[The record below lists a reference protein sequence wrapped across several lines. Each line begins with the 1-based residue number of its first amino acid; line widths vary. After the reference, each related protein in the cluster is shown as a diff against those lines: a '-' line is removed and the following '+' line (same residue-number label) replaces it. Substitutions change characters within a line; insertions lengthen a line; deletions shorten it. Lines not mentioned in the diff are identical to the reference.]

1 MDSGEIRQKFLDFF
15 KSKQHLIVPSA
26 PLVLKNDPT
35 LLFTNSGMV
44 QFKDYFLGHGT
55 PRHNRIADTQ
65 KCLRVSGK
73 HNDLEEVG
81 IDTYHHTM
89 FEMLG
94 NWSFGDY
101 FKSQAIEWAWELLTD
116 VYQLPKERLYASVFG
131 GDQGDNLPPD
141 TDALLYW
148 KKILPEDR
156 ILFGKKKDNFWEMGE
171 TGPCGPC
178 SEIHIDLRNE
188 EEIRLKPGRELVN
201 NDHPQ
206 VVEIWN
212 LVFMEF
218 NRKADGSLEKLPAQ
232 HVDTG
237 MGFERLCM
245 AIQGKKSNYD
255 TTVFK
260 PLIDFISSHS
270 GMVYGANEKTDIA
283 TRVLADHIRAVA
295 FAIADGQLPS
305 NTGAGYVIR
314 RILRRAVRYGF
325 TFLNFKEPFLFKL
338 VPVLGSQLKGVF
350 PELESQKDYVSKV
363 ILEEETSFLRTL
375 DKGLK
380 RFDGLEGTLNAK
392 VVPGTVAFELYD
404 TYGFPFDLT
413 SLIARERG
421 LTVDEVGFTAEMEKQ
436 KVRSKADAVKETGDW
451 VLVSSDSLVTFVGYE
466 SLSADCRIVK
476 YRKLKQKNKEIFQ
489 LVLDRTPFYAESG
502 GQVGDTGMLV
512 SALERVIITDT
523 RKENDLIVHFTEKL
537 PDQLSDTFQARVD
550 AEKRSRTMNNHSVT
564 HLLHAALRKV
574 LGKHVE
580 QKGSLVNDK
589 ITRFDFSHFS
599 AMSPEEIQQV
609 ESLVNSKIRENI
621 ALSEKRNVPI
631 EEAKAMGA
639 MALFGEKYGDFVRVI
654 TFDPSFSVELCGG
667 THVAATGSIGLFK
680 IVSESSVAAGVRRI
694 EAVTADEAERLTRL
708 EIEALDQVRALLKNP
723 KDVVAAAKALLDE
736 RHLLEKKLEA
746 LYQQEAARLKEELTG
761 KVQHHQGMNVLI
773 AQISAPNADSVK
785 NIAYA
790 LRNQF
795 DQLLLVLAAEVDHK
809 PQVTVMIGEKL
820 MEAKKFHAGDLVK
833 LLAKEIDGGGGG
845 QPFYA
850 TAGGKNLNGL
860 QAVVKKAREII
871 LT

>member
-1 MDSGEIRQKFLDFF
+1 
-15 KSKQHLIVPSA
+15 
-26 PLVLKNDPT
+26 
-35 LLFTNSGMV
+35 
-44 QFKDYFLGHGT
+44 
-55 PRHNRIADTQ
+55 
-65 KCLRVSGK
+65 
-73 HNDLEEVG
+73 
-81 IDTYHHTM
+81 
-89 FEMLG
+89 
-94 NWSFGDY
+94 
-101 FKSQAIEWAWELLTD
+101 
-116 VYQLPKERLYASVFG
+116 
-131 GDQGDNLPPD
+131 
-141 TDALLYW
+141 
-148 KKILPEDR
+148 
-156 ILFGKKKDNFWEMGE
+156 
-171 TGPCGPC
+171 
-178 SEIHIDLRNE
+178 
-188 EEIRLKPGRELVN
+188 
-201 NDHPQ
+201 
-206 VVEIWN
+206 
-212 LVFMEF
+212 
-218 NRKADGSLEKLPAQ
+218 
-232 HVDTG
+232 
-237 MGFERLCM
+237 
-245 AIQGKKSNYD
+245 
-255 TTVFK
+255 
-260 PLIDFISSHS
+260 
-270 GMVYGANEKTDIA
+270 MVYGANEKTDIA

-338 VPVLGSQLKGVF
+338 VPVLGSQLKDVF

-502 GQVGDTGMLV
+502 GQVGDTGVLA
-512 SALERVIITDT
+512 SASERVIITDT

-708 EIEALDQVRALLKNP
+708 EAETLDQVRVLLKNP